1 MIEAT
6 GNCSPALCE
15 RDTALALAFPLSF
28 PALPPAM
35 VSAARALGPA
45 EPPPP
50 LAQHRPPLPPQPRE
64 PGQSDSLIIP
74 FISESYIAKNPKL
87 SLQYNFTV

>member
-1 MIEAT
+1 MVSMIEAT

-35 VSAARALGPA
+35 VSAARALGP
-45 EPPPP
+45 PSRR
-50 LAQHRPPLPPQPRE
+50 HR
-64 PGQSDSLIIP
+64 
-74 FISESYIAKNPKL
+74 
-87 SLQYNFTV
+87 